1 MLMNSLLQR
10 LRRILLYAVALL
22 GLLTGL
28 VYLGDYVSIRYRIP
42 HNRAQ
47 FGSVTVNQLY
57 VIHEK
62 PNKVEYQLAPSVGE
76 TCVYSLFPHMGYPPC
91 WYLSRHSEQ
100 RIEI

>member
-1 MLMNSLLQR
+1 MSTLLLQW
-10 LRRILLYAVALL
+10 RRILLYGLAVLVLL
-22 GLLTGL
+22 AGLL
-28 VYLGDYVSIRYRIP
+28 YLGDYVSIRYRIP
-42 HNRAQ
+42 PNRAQ
-47 FGSVTVNQLY
+47 FGSVTVIRLY

-62 PNKVEYQLAPSVGE
+62 NSKLEYQLAPSEDE

>member
-1 MLMNSLLQR
+1 MSMLLQQM
-10 LRRILLYAVALL
+10 RRVLLYVLAGLV
-22 GLLTGL
+22 LLTGL
-28 VYLGDYVSIRYRIP
+28 VYAGDYVSIRYRIP

-47 FGSVTVNQLY
+47 FGSVTVNRLY

-62 PNKVEYQLAPSVGE
+62 NSKLEYQLAPSEDE